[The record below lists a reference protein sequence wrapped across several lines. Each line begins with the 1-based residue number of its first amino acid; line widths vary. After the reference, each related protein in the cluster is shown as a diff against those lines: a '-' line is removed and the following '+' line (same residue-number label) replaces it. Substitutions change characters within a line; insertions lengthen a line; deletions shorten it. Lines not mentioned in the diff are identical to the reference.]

1 MTKSL
6 FRHKKAP
13 PVGCFFGDCRKT
25 LWVFPTK
32 GLQSAARIICPSVTD
47 KFHTGSLRGIFSHAH
62 VGAPAPPAGGQGGEK
77 PRTGTGGED
86 AGRKFPARPVR
97 TPGRAHGLF
106 EAHSG
111 RTPWPRPQ
119 CCRFF
124 PVPLLAI
131 VYGEQAA
138 TPPPSKQRGGR
149 ASGGHTW
156 PPNIKCGWCWPGA
169 GVPGQRRRAASGGGG
184 AKPRAALLP
193 RCKHGPRGGG
203 PAGRSSSLSP
213 YTVAAVTY
221 GDKKGPNGP

>member
-1 MTKSL
+1 MRLSKNSPSFSDKRLAVCCAHNLCAYGAQIPHWQPERYFLSRTCRGL
-6 FRHKKAP
+6 VP
-13 PVGCFFGDCRKT
+13 PSG
-25 LWVFPTK
+25 
-32 GLQSAARIICPSVTD
+32 
-47 KFHTGSLRGIFSHAH
+47 
-62 VGAPAPPAGGQGGEK
+62 GAGGEK
-77 PRTGTGGED
+77 PRTGTGGEA

-106 EAHSG
+106 EAHG
-111 RTPWPRPQ
+111 GLTPWPWPQ
-119 CCRFF
+119 CCRLS

-138 TPPPSKQRGGR
+138 TPPPLKQRGGC

-169 GVPGQRRRAASGGGG
+169 GVPGQRRRAASGGGARSRG
-184 AKPRAALLP
+184 PLCSPAANTG
-193 RCKHGPRGGG
+193 REGGG

>member
-1 MTKSL
+1 ML
-6 FRHKKAP
+6 RGLA
-13 PVGCFFGDCRKT
+13 CRKN
-25 LWVFPTK
+25 LRVFPTK
-32 GLQSAARIICPSVTD
+32 GLRSAARIICPPVTD
-47 KFHTGSLRGIFSHAH
+47 KFHTGSPSCIFSHAH
-62 VGAPAPPAGGQGGEK
+62 VGAWSPPAGGAGGEK
-77 PRTGTGGED
+77 PRTETGGAD

-97 TPGRAHGLF
+97 TPGRVHGLF

-111 RTPWPRPQ
+111 RTTWPRPQ
-119 CCRFF
+119 FCRFF

-138 TPPPSKQRGGR
+138 TPPPLKQRGGR

-169 GVPGQRRRAASGGGG
+169 GVPGQRRRAASGGG

-203 PAGRSSSLSP
+203 DPLAAPLLCPRTRSQR
-213 YTVAAVTY
+213 
-221 GDKKGPNGP
+221 